1 MTGVNV
7 FEKATEAAK
16 KAGAAYPEA
25 VAEYIQ
31 DRLAVVDS
39 LAGPTVMARNGLE
52 RESLD
57 AAMARLKVTEK
68 VSACSPMANW
78 TCGRLTSI
86 CIRQSESTT
95 PSCSACG
102 TSGGSSDPLLIAP
115 AELRRPLGFKP
126 GRSSFYC

>member
-68 VSACSPMANW
+68 VSALFTDGKLDVRTIDFDLYQA
-78 TCGRLTSI
+78 
-86 CIRQSESTT
+86 IRKHNPE
-95 PSCSACG
+95 
-102 TSGGSSDPLLIAP
+102 LLG
-115 AELRRPLGFKP
+115 LRHKRRFV
-126 GRSSFYC
+126 

>member
-57 AAMARLKVTEK
+57 ATMARLKVTEK
-68 VSACSPMANW
+68 VSALFTDGKLDVRTIDFDLYQA
-78 TCGRLTSI
+78 
-86 CIRQSESTT
+86 IRKHNPE
-95 PSCSACG
+95 
-102 TSGGSSDPLLIAP
+102 LLG
-115 AELRRPLGFKP
+115 LRHKRRFV
-126 GRSSFYC
+126 